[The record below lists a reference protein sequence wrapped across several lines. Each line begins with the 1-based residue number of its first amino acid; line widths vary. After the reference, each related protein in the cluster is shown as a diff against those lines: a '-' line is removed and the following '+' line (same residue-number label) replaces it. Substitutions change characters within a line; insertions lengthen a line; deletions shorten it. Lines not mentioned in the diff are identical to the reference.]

1 MPKEA
6 FSFLTLAPG
15 SRFGAV
21 EPRKGVGAVA
31 PTRALSRVI
40 RPRSHIAI
48 HDEKMDSMLT
58 HFCI

>member
-1 MPKEA
+1 MTTKA
-6 FSFLTLAPG
+6 FPLLKLAAG

-21 EPRKGVGAVA
+21 EPRKGVVAVA

-58 HFCI
+58 QGSF

>member
-1 MPKEA
+1 MTTKA
-6 FSFLTLAPG
+6 FPLLKLAAG

-21 EPRKGVGAVA
+21 EPRKGFGVVA
-31 PTRALSRVI
+31 PTRALTMVI
-40 RPRSHIAI
+40 RPCSHIAI

>member
-1 MPKEA
+1 MPKQA
-6 FSFLTLAPG
+6 FSFLKLAAG

-31 PTRALSRVI
+31 ATRALSTVI